1 MDHSKARSTTEL
13 QEENSALKE
22 RLEIL
27 EREIK
32 SWRGPELD
40 ERLEIEKALAAC
52 SHLFAQPGEV
62 DIENILELFGRALRV
77 HRANI
82 YQFETDTLIGHYN
95 YEWCEPGTP
104 SRMQQLKTLDG
115 SFFPWSLAQLNNNQV
130 VIIADTSALPP
141 EAWPER
147 DILISAEVCSF
158 VIVPIYNYANELK
171 GWMGFADRIRPRL
184 WKDEDIICM
193 QIVAQMLGVYWERKR
208 AEAEILHRLAAE
220 EVIAECSRLLV
231 GDREADYRQLLEI
244 VGRGVNAQRVC
255 IYEFGI
261 DNVAVVRHE
270 WCEAGTLSLAKE
282 LSTLEFSR
290 YPWALN
296 NIQSDQVL
304 IIESS
309 GKLSTVAIADKGTLQ
324 MSDVQSMLA
333 VPICDSE
340 GKLKALMGYADT
352 STPRKWQNDDLRCL
366 RIVAEMVGAHWERA
380 RAEQGIRHRLAV
392 EVAIAECSRLL
403 VSGEE
408 IDITE
413 LLAIIG
419 RAVEIDRVGIYEY
432 TGDYRAICRYEWVA
446 EGKQPAR
453 EVFRSLDVADYSWA
467 MNKMKNNDPLI
478 IGDPARL
485 PIEALEEQN
494 SIQASEVKSLL
505 VVPIWDSDHNLK
517 AFMGYGDTRLH
528 QACNSEDLNCLKV
541 VAEMVGSY
549 WERVMAREQV
559 LHRLV
564 VEEAIAEASRC
575 FLQTDEPDINE
586 IIKLI
591 GTVVK
596 ANRAYVFEINEQTG
610 MVDCTYEWC
619 DDTTEP
625 HMHLLK
631 DLGSESIDWWA
642 NQLMAGKTIVIPE
655 IDWASPDFIA
665 EKEVLLEMDAKSLV
679 MVPIFG
685 ANHRPLASLGFDD
698 VQGRKIWLDED
709 IRCLQM
715 VGGMLG
721 AYMERRENEMLLR
734 HSESR
739 FRLLADIT
747 PAFTYITNLQP
758 VNPLLFLNS
767 AGCSLSGYTP
777 EEIKNMNPWNI
788 YHPDDRPILLERG
801 LARMRGE
808 EVTHNYEVRYFRK
821 DGSIGYGLMNS
832 AKIEWE
838 GEPALISVVH
848 DITDQKSLLQELS
861 EARDH
866 LELMV
871 IERTSDLMK
880 VNKDLYLEINERKQI
895 EQELRES
902 EANFKKLAETS
913 PALIFVIDD
922 KNLLYINSV
931 GEHMIGY
938 SRDQIVG
945 KPFNLILHDDYKD
958 LFEKFGIPRL
968 NGQDIPPYEMKLVR
982 HDGTEIWGILSADI
996 IEVEGSR
1003 CIIGAILDITEY
1015 KKMEE
1020 ELMARERL
1028 ETLGLMAGG
1037 IAHDFNNILTVIS
1050 GNASLA
1056 KMIWEGDEEAEILML
1071 LDDIKTAS
1079 LQATH
1084 LTSQLLTFSKGGAPM
1099 KQSLPVQELVMESA
1113 RFALAGSGFKCTFS
1127 FAEDLWAIHVD
1138 REQMSQVIRHLVS
1151 NACQAMPRG
1160 GEIRLEVENLE
1171 LTEAGRSLEPGKYI
1185 RIAVIDQGH
1194 GIDEAL
1200 VSKIFNP
1207 YYTTRESRQGM
1218 GLAVAESIVR
1228 RHGGAIAVKPNLEH
1242 GTTFEVYMPA
1252 SSHLP
1257 NLKDYTE
1264 EIAMR
1269 GQGRIL
1275 VMDDEEYIRIILGRM
1290 LKKLG
1295 YEVHLA
1301 CDGQE
1306 AIDNYTSKMNS
1317 TEPFDAVIMDL
1328 TIPGGMGGSETIQE
1342 LLKIDPNV
1350 KAIVSSGYSSDPVMA
1365 NYLEYGFCG
1374 VIPKPYEIYKLN
1386 KVLHE
1391 ALCKQSPYTLMDTG
1405 SNLG

>member
-52 SHLFAQPGEV
+52 SHLFAQPGDV
-62 DIENILELFGRALRV
+62 NIENILKLIGHALRA
-77 HRANI
+77 HRATI
-82 YQFETDTLIGHYN
+82 YQFESDTLIGHYN
-95 YEWCEPGTP
+95 YEWCAPGTP
-104 SRMQQLKTLDG
+104 SRMQELKTLD
-115 SFFPWSLAQLNNNQV
+115 FRCFPWLLARV
-130 VIIADTSALPP
+130 VNDGVINIMDTSALPP
-141 EAWPER
+141 EAQPES
-147 DILISAEVCSF
+147 DGLISAEVCSM
-158 VIVPIYNYANELK
+158 VIVPIYNYANVMI
-171 GWMGFADRIRPRL
+171 GWMGFADRTRPRA
-184 WKDEDIICM
+184 WKDEDIICI
-193 QIVAQMLGVYWERKR
+193 QIVAQMLGIYWERKR
-208 AEAEILHRLAAE
+208 AEEEILHRLAIE

-231 GDREADYRQLLEI
+231 GDSEADYLQLLEI

-255 IYEFGI
+255 IYQFGL
-261 DNVAVVRHE
+261 DNVAAVRHE
-270 WCEAGTLSLAKE
+270 WCEAGTLPLEKE
-282 LSTLEFSR
+282 FRTLDFSR

-296 NIQSDQVL
+296 NIQTDQVL
-304 IIESS
+304 IIESPD
-309 GKLSTVAIADKGTLQ
+309 KLSRAASSEKETLQ
-324 MSDVQSMLA
+324 RSDVQSMLS
-333 VPICDSE
+333 VPIWDSE
-340 GKLKALMGYADT
+340 RKLKALMGYADT
-352 STPRKWQNDDLRCL
+352 CTPRKWHNDDLRCL
-366 RIVAEMVGAHWERA
+366 RI
-380 RAEQGIRHRLAV
+380 
-392 EVAIAECSRLL
+392 
-403 VSGEE
+403 
-408 IDITE
+408 
-413 LLAIIG
+413 
-419 RAVEIDRVGIYEY
+419 
-432 TGDYRAICRYEWVA
+432 
-446 EGKQPAR
+446 
-453 EVFRSLDVADYSWA
+453 
-467 MNKMKNNDPLI
+467 
-478 IGDPARL
+478 
-485 PIEALEEQN
+485 
-494 SIQASEVKSLL
+494 
-505 VVPIWDSDHNLK
+505 
-517 AFMGYGDTRLH
+517 
-528 QACNSEDLNCLKV
+528 

-945 KPFNLILHDDYKD
+945 KSFIHLLHDDYKD
-958 LFEKFGIPRL
+958 IFDKFGIPRL
-968 NGQDIPPYEMKLVR
+968 NGQDIPPYEVKMLR

-1056 KMIWEGDEEAEILML
+1056 QMIWEGDEEAEILML

-1151 NACQAMPRG
+1151 NACQAMPQG
-1160 GEIRLEVENLE
+1160 GEIRLEVENLQ
-1171 LTEAGRSLEPGKYI
+1171 LTEAGRGLEPGIYI

-1194 GIDEAL
+1194 GID
-1200 VSKIFNP
+1200 
-1207 YYTTRESRQGM
+1207 
-1218 GLAVAESIVR
+1218 
-1228 RHGGAIAVKPNLEH
+1228 
-1242 GTTFEVYMPA
+1242 
-1252 SSHLP
+1252 
-1257 NLKDYTE
+1257 
-1264 EIAMR
+1264 
-1269 GQGRIL
+1269 
-1275 VMDDEEYIRIILGRM
+1275 
-1290 LKKLG
+1290 
-1295 YEVHLA
+1295 
-1301 CDGQE
+1301 
-1306 AIDNYTSKMNS
+1306 
-1317 TEPFDAVIMDL
+1317 
-1328 TIPGGMGGSETIQE
+1328 
-1342 LLKIDPNV
+1342 
-1350 KAIVSSGYSSDPVMA
+1350 
-1365 NYLEYGFCG
+1365 
-1374 VIPKPYEIYKLN
+1374 
-1386 KVLHE
+1386 
-1391 ALCKQSPYTLMDTG
+1391 
-1405 SNLG
+1405 